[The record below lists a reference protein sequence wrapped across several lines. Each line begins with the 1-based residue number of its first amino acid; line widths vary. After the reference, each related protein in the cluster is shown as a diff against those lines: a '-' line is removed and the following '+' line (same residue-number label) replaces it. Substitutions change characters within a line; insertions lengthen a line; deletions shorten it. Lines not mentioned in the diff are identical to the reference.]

1 MRITEGYNLDWE
13 GVVLRLRLYLA
24 SGVCELR
31 SESRCRRRKVWGWST
46 VCAKQQH
53 NALEETEEDL
63 WDGEERLGEK
73 VSHLRPKR
81 SAGSR

>member
-31 SESRCRRRKVWGWST
+31 SESSCRRRKVWGWST
-46 VCAKQQH
+46 VC
-53 NALEETEEDL
+53 ALEETEEDL